1 MNTRL
6 AFDTDMLLK
15 NPTSEKVLTEV
26 ENEKGEKQLKR
37 FSYKI
42 LNMDEN
48 NQYGQAMTKPIHY
61 GCIKKNKKRYA
72 YAGSTQ

>member
-15 NPTSEKVLTEV
+15 NPTSEKVLIEV

-37 FSYKI
+37 FSSKI
-42 LNMDEN
+42 LNMDEIN
-48 NQYGQAMTKPIHY
+48 MDKL
-61 GCIKKNKKRYA
+61 
-72 YAGSTQ
+72 